1 MQSIITDSTI
11 TLIAETGPS
20 VIGKSHPNFY
30 KIKKALLAKKFLE
43 VEEMLDVKNGYKEFS
58 NGLIAVDGDNLI
70 YNGTIVHNVLTQRIV
85 QMIHNGDEAT
95 PMLNFLVN
103 LMDNPSEG
111 SIDQLYTFLE
121 HENLPITEDG
131 CFLAY
136 KAINR
141 DYTDKYTGTISNKV
155 GDKVKMPYEEVTADP
170 TKHCSSGLHCGSI
183 DYVRSYGNFQVNE
196 NNEHTGDRLVT
207 VKVNPSAVVSVPEDS
222 DRQKVRVYRYV
233 VHEEIENPYD
243 LVPKYEA
250 PVYYDD
256 EGNVYDE
263 DYDDYESWDEDE
275 WTPVDAG
282 PNDSNLYSEREVEG
296 YPAEYD
302 TTANIEC
309 TPILEEPGNPVE
321 GLIDFDDVNRKES
334 IIAGCI
340 RQSTDNPL
348 KKNSFDTDTSDEQH
362 DPYDIDGNI
371 DVDMINAMYNNTDYA
386 NGQPSEKNSFD
397 SVEKTNKSDSFTSFT
412 MPWGGTGIKW
422 NIKANIKEHNWD
434 DDSVWSNV
442 RREWNEWKETHSYE
456 PRNYDDV
463 HPDAAEILKRYEEWY
478 GLGHGW
484 GTIDSVIY
492 DDLRSALDYAG
503 FDANCQRKENKN
515 QTNFV
520 EEMFQ
525 DASCY
530 AKKDTEKNS
539 FDKVENPSNE
549 ESVVKVENPSNII
562 LPDNN

>member
-11 TLIAETGPS
+11 TLIAENGPS
-20 VIGKSHPNFY
+20 VIGKTHPNFY
-30 KIKKALLAKKFLE
+30 KIKKALLAKNFLE

-70 YNGTIVHNVLTQRIV
+70 YNGSIVHNVLTQRIV

-155 GDKVKMPYEEVTADP
+155 GEKVKMPYEEVTADP

-183 DYVRSYGNFQVNE
+183 EYVRCYGNFTTDE
-196 NNEHTGDRLVT
+196 NGEHTGDRLVT

-256 EGNVYDE
+256 EGSVYNHETESWEGYNGFDHPYDE
-263 DYDDYESWDEDE
+263 DEYDDYECSSDE
-275 WTPVDAG
+275 G
-282 PNDSNLYSEREVEG
+282 PDDSNLYSECGVEG
-296 YPAEYD
+296 
-302 TTANIEC
+302 
-309 TPILEEPGNPVE
+309 EPGNPVE
-321 GLIDFDDVNRKES
+321 GLIDFDNVNRKES

-348 KKNSFDTDTSDEQH
+348 EKNSFDSTESE
-362 DPYDIDGNI
+362 I
-371 DVDMINAMYNNTDYA
+371 DVDMFNTMYGNEDTS
-386 NGQPSEKNSFD
+386 GKKSFD
-397 SVEKTNKSDSFTSFT
+397 SVEKTNEHPIAKAAHEHGESLQENKSFTYDWHGVANTEWDVIHTINNDKRRENMHPTPRKIFEYYENKYG
-412 MPWGGTGIKW
+412 M
-422 NIKANIKEHNWD
+422 NIT
-434 DDSVWSNV
+434 DSV
-442 RREWNEWKETHSYE
+442 
-456 PRNYDDV
+456 
-463 HPDAAEILKRYEEWY
+463 
-478 GLGHGW
+478 
-484 GTIDSVIY
+484 TIDSIIG
-492 DDLRSALDYAG
+492 DLKDAG
-503 FDANCQRKENKN
+503 FDMSGNPLEESKN
-515 QTNFV
+515 QKNFLD
-520 EEMFQ
+520 EMFQ

-530 AKKDTEKNS
+530 AKSNTEKNS
-539 FDKVENPSNE
+539 LDVVEKDSNE
-549 ESVVKVENPSNII
+549 ESVVNVETPNNII

>member
-1 MQSIITDSTI
+1 
-11 TLIAETGPS
+11 
-20 VIGKSHPNFY
+20 
-30 KIKKALLAKKFLE
+30 
-43 VEEMLDVKNGYKEFS
+43 
-58 NGLIAVDGDNLI
+58 
-70 YNGTIVHNVLTQRIV
+70 
-85 QMIHNGDEAT
+85 
-95 PMLNFLVN
+95 MLNFLVN

-183 DYVRSYGNFQVNE
+183 EYVRSYGNFQTNE
-196 NNEHTGDRLVT
+196 NGEHTGDRLVT

-250 PVYYDD
+250 PVYYDS
-256 EGNVYDE
+256 EGNVYDDE
-263 DYDDYESWDEDE
+263 DYDDFESWDDDEYSWETHGECEDE
-275 WTPVDAG
+275 EGHD
-282 PNDSNLYSEREVEG
+282 DSNLYSERGVKG
-296 YPAEYD
+296 TPSEYD
-302 TTANIEC
+302 TTANKDY
-309 TPILEEPGNPVE
+309 TPILDEPGNPIE

-348 KKNSFDTDTSDEQH
+348 EKNSFDSVEDKERV

-371 DVDMINAMYNNTDYA
+371 DVDMINAMYNNTDYS

-397 SVEKTNKSDSFTSFT
+397 SVEKSSESDSFSYDWHGVANTE
-412 MPWGGTGIKW
+412 WDVIH
-422 NIKANIKEHNWD
+422 NINNDQRHEDMHPKAREIFEYYENKYGM
-434 DDSVWSNV
+434 NV
-442 RREWNEWKETHSYE
+442 T
-456 PRNYDDV
+456 DCV
-463 HPDAAEILKRYEEWY
+463 
-478 GLGHGW
+478 
-484 GTIDSVIY
+484 TIDSIIG
-492 DDLRSALDYAG
+492 DLKDAG
-503 FDANCQRKENKN
+503 FDMSGNPLEESSDQKN
-515 QTNFV
+515 FLD
-520 EEMFQ
+520 EMFQ

-530 AKKDTEKNS
+530 AKNSTEKNS
-539 FDKVENPSNE
+539 FDNVENQSNE
-549 ESVVKVENPSNII
+549 ESVVKVEKPNNII

>member
-11 TLIAETGPS
+11 TLISETGPS
-20 VIGKSHPNFY
+20 VVGKTHPNFY
-30 KIKKALLAKKFLE
+30 KIKKALLQKNFLE

-155 GDKVKMPYEEVTADP
+155 GEKVKMPYEEVTADP

-183 DYVRSYGNFQVNE
+183 EYVRCYGNFQTDE

-250 PVYYDD
+250 PVYYDS
-256 EGNVYDE
+256 EGNVYNEDVFGDE
-263 DYDDYESWDEDE
+263 ESSNFEYFESWDEDE
-275 WTPVDAG
+275 WTPVEELG
-282 PNDSNLYSEREVEG
+282 PDDSNLYSEKGPEG
-296 YPAEYD
+296 PAGFD
-302 TTANIEC
+302 C
-309 TPILEEPGNPVE
+309 GNPVE

-348 KKNSFDTDTSDEQH
+348 KKNSFETN
-362 DPYDIDGNI
+362 DIVGDV
-371 DVDMINAMYNNTDYA
+371 DVDMFDAMYNNTDYA

-397 SVEKTNKSDSFTSFT
+397 VVEKTNESENFTYDWSGVANTEWDVVHNVNNDKRRDDMHPNARKIFEYYEHKYG
-412 MPWGGTGIKW
+412 M
-422 NIKANIKEHNWD
+422 NIT
-434 DDSVWSNV
+434 DSV
-442 RREWNEWKETHSYE
+442 
-456 PRNYDDV
+456 
-463 HPDAAEILKRYEEWY
+463 
-478 GLGHGW
+478 
-484 GTIDSVIY
+484 TIDSIIG
-492 DDLRSALDYAG
+492 DLKDAG
-503 FDANCQRKENKN
+503 FDMSGNPLEESKDQKN
-515 QTNFV
+515 FLD
-520 EEMFQ
+520 EMFQ

-530 AKKDTEKNS
+530 ATKNTEKNS
-539 FDKVENPSNE
+539 FDSNESDKSELPDPPSEIILDSDKDSNE
-549 ESVVKVENPSNII
+549 ERVVKVETPNNII

>member
-30 KIKKALLAKKFLE
+30 KIKKALLQKNFLE
-43 VEEMLDVKNGYKEFS
+43 VEELLDVKNGYKEFS

-85 QMIHNGDEAT
+85 EMIHNGDEAN

-136 KAINR
+136 KAIKR

-155 GDKVKMPYEEVTADP
+155 GEKVKMPYEEVTADP
-170 TKHCSSGLHCGSI
+170 TLHCSSGLHCGSI
-183 DYVRSYGNFQVNE
+183 DYVRCYGNFSQDEDGNL
-196 NNEHTGDRLVT
+196 NGDRLVT
-207 VKVNPSAVVSVPEDS
+207 VKVNPSDVVSVPEDS

-263 DYDDYESWDEDE
+263 DYDDYESYDDEYSWDTHGECEDDED
-275 WTPVDAG
+275 
-282 PNDSNLYSEREVEG
+282 
-296 YPAEYD
+296 
-302 TTANIEC
+302 
-309 TPILEEPGNPVE
+309 EPGNPVE
-321 GLIDFDDVNRKES
+321 GLIDFDDPQRSES
-334 IIAGCI
+334 IIAGML

-348 KKNSFDTDTSDEQH
+348 KKNSVDSDESEM
-362 DPYDIDGNI
+362 
-371 DVDMINAMYNNTDYA
+371 DMEMVNAMYNGVYGYDKK
-386 NGQPSEKNSFD
+386 QPSEKNSFD
-397 SVEKTNKSDSFTSFT
+397 SRFDMHQSAREIFEYYENKYGMNVT
-412 MPWGGTGIKW
+412 
-422 NIKANIKEHNWD
+422 
-434 DDSVWSNV
+434 DSV
-442 RREWNEWKETHSYE
+442 
-456 PRNYDDV
+456 
-463 HPDAAEILKRYEEWY
+463 
-478 GLGHGW
+478 
-484 GTIDSVIY
+484 TIDSMIG
-492 DDLRSALDYAG
+492 DLKDAG
-503 FDANCQRKENKN
+503 FDMTGQPLKDSPNQKN
-515 QTNFV
+515 FLD
-520 EEMFQ
+520 EMFQ

-539 FDKVENPSNE
+539 VDSDESVKSELPSPPSEIILDSDEDSNE
-549 ESVVKVENPSNII
+549 ESVVKVEKPNNII
-562 LPDNN
+562 LPNNN

>member
-11 TLIAETGPS
+11 TLIAENGPS

-30 KIKKALLAKKFLE
+30 KIKKALLAKNFLE
-43 VEEMLDVKNGYKEFS
+43 VEEMLDVKDGYKEFS

-183 DYVRSYGNFQVNE
+183 EYVRSYGSFKIDE
-196 NNEHTGDRLVT
+196 NGEHTGDRLVT

-233 VHEEIENPYD
+233 VHEEIENPFD
-243 LVPKYEA
+243 LIPKYNA

-256 EGNVYDE
+256 EGNVYNQETESWGGYTGFDHPYDE
-263 DYDDYESWDEDE
+263 DYDDYESWDDDE
-275 WTPVDAG
+275 CTPVDTG
-282 PNDSNLYSEREVEG
+282 HDDSNLYSERGQEG
-296 YPAEYD
+296 PVGIPSEYD
-302 TTANIEC
+302 TTTSLQDLLDEQ
-309 TPILEEPGNPVE
+309 LFDEPGNPCH
-321 GLIDFDDVNRKES
+321 GLVDFDDPQRSES
-334 IIAGCI
+334 IIAGCV
-340 RQSTDNPL
+340 RQSTNNPL
-348 KKNSFDTDTSDEQH
+348 KKNSLDSSESE
-362 DPYDIDGNI
+362 I
-371 DVDMINAMYNNTDYA
+371 DVDMFNSMYDNE
-386 NGQPSEKNSFD
+386 GMSEKNSFD
-397 SVEKTNKSDSFTSFT
+397 SVEKTDEHPIAKAAREHGKSLQENESFTYDWYGVANT
-412 MPWGGTGIKW
+412 DWDVVH
-422 NIKANIKEHNWD
+422 NIKNDYKRD
-434 DDSVWSNV
+434 DMHPNA
-442 RREWNEWKETHSYE
+442 RKIFEYYE
-456 PRNYDDV
+456 N
-463 HPDAAEILKRYEEWY
+463 KY
-478 GLGHGW
+478 GTSDLDC
-484 GTIDSVIY
+484 TIIDSIKG
-492 DDLRSALDYAG
+492 DLKDAG
-503 FDANCQRKENKN
+503 FDEAGYPLKESKDQKN
-515 QTNFV
+515 FLD
-520 EEMFQ
+520 EMFQ

-530 AKKDTEKNS
+530 AKKGTEKNS
-539 FDKVENPSNE
+539 FDKVENHSNE
-549 ESVVKVENPSNII
+549 ESIVKVETPNNII
-562 LPDNN
+562 LPDNNN

>member
-30 KIKKALLAKKFLE
+30 KIKKALLAKNFLE

-170 TKHCSSGLHCGSI
+170 AKHCSSGLHCGSI
-183 DYVRSYGNFQVNE
+183 DYVRNYGNFQTDE

-256 EGNVYDE
+256 EGNEYDE
-263 DYDDYESWDEDE
+263 DYDDFESWDEDE

-282 PNDSNLYSEREVEG
+282 PDDSNLYSERGVEG
-296 YPAEYD
+296 
-302 TTANIEC
+302 
-309 TPILEEPGNPVE
+309 EPGNPCH

-340 RQSTDNPL
+340 RQSTNNPL
-348 KKNSFDTDTSDEQH
+348 EKNSFDESEGQNARR

-371 DVDMINAMYNNTDYA
+371 DIDMINAMYNNTDYA

-397 SVEKTNKSDSFTSFT
+397 SVEKTNEHPMAMAAHEHGKSLQEDESFTY
-412 MPWGGTGIKW
+412 
-422 NIKANIKEHNWD
+422 N
-434 DDSVWSNV
+434 
-442 RREWNEWKETHSYE
+442 
-456 PRNYDDV
+456 
-463 HPDAAEILKRYEEWY
+463 WY
-478 GLGHGW
+478 GVANTDWDVVHTIKNDYKREDMHPTARKIFEYYENKYDSSDLDC
-484 GTIDSVIY
+484 TIIDSIKG
-492 DDLRSALDYAG
+492 DLKDAG
-503 FDANCQRKENKN
+503 FNESGYPLKESKN
-515 QTNFV
+515 QKNFLD
-520 EEMFQ
+520 EMFQ

-530 AKKDTEKNS
+530 AKKNTEKNS
-539 FDKVENPSNE
+539 FDKVETHSNE
-549 ESVVKVENPSNII
+549 ESVVKVETPNNII

>member
-30 KIKKALLAKKFLE
+30 KIKKALLQKNFLE
-43 VEEMLDVKNGYKEFS
+43 VENMLDVKNGYKEFS
-58 NGLIAVDGDNLI
+58 NGRIAVDGDNLI

-85 QMIHNGDEAT
+85 EMIHNGDEAT

-183 DYVRSYGNFQVNE
+183 DYVRSYGSFKTDE
-196 NNEHTGDRLVT
+196 NGEHTGDRLVT
-207 VKVNPSAVVSVPEDS
+207 VKVNPNAVVSVPEDS

-256 EGNVYDE
+256 EGNVYDDEDE

-282 PNDSNLYSEREVEG
+282 PDDSNLYSERGVEG
-296 YPAEYD
+296 PVGIPDNRD
-302 TTANIEC
+302 TTTSLNDLLDEE
-309 TPILEEPGNPVE
+309 LLNEPGNPIE
-321 GLIDFDDVNRKES
+321 GLIDFDDPQRSES

-348 KKNSFDTDTSDEQH
+348 KKNSFETD
-362 DPYDIDGNI
+362 DIVGNV
-371 DVDMINAMYNNTDYA
+371 DVDMFDAMYNNTDYA
-386 NGQPSEKNSFD
+386 TGQPSEKNSFD
-397 SVEKTNKSDSFTSFT
+397 SVEKTNESGDDSFSYDWYGVANTNWDVIHTIKNDRTREDLHPKAQKIFEYYENIYGTSDLDSTVIESIKSD
-412 MPWGGTGIKW
+412 
-422 NIKANIKEHNWD
+422 
-434 DDSVWSNV
+434 
-442 RREWNEWKETHSYE
+442 
-456 PRNYDDV
+456 
-463 HPDAAEILKRYEEWY
+463 LK
-478 GLGHGW
+478 
-484 GTIDSVIY
+484 D
-492 DDLRSALDYAG
+492 AG
-503 FDANCQRKENKN
+503 FNPCGFPLKESKDQKN
-515 QTNFV
+515 FLD
-520 EEMFQ
+520 EMFQ

-530 AKKDTEKNS
+530 VKKDTEKNS
-539 FDKVENPSNE
+539 FDVVEKDSNE
-549 ESVVKVENPSNII
+549 ESVVEVEKPNNII

>member
-1 MQSIITDSTI
+1 
-11 TLIAETGPS
+11 
-20 VIGKSHPNFY
+20 
-30 KIKKALLAKKFLE
+30 
-43 VEEMLDVKNGYKEFS
+43 
-58 NGLIAVDGDNLI
+58 
-70 YNGTIVHNVLTQRIV
+70 
-85 QMIHNGDEAT
+85 MIHNGDEAT

-183 DYVRSYGNFQVNE
+183 EYVRCYGNFQTDE

-256 EGNVYDE
+256 EGNEYDDE
-263 DYDDYESWDEDE
+263 DYDDFESWDDGVVPDGQSQYSWEGNPYSDE
-275 WTPVDAG
+275 G
-282 PNDSNLYSEREVEG
+282 PDDSNLYSERGVEG
-296 YPAEYD
+296 
-302 TTANIEC
+302 
-309 TPILEEPGNPVE
+309 EPGNPCH

-348 KKNSFDTDTSDEQH
+348 KKNSLETD
-362 DPYDIDGNI
+362 DIVGDV
-371 DVDMINAMYNNTDYA
+371 DVDMFDAMYNNTDYA
-386 NGQPSEKNSFD
+386 TGQPSEKNSFD
-397 SVEKTNKSDSFTSFT
+397 SVEKTSESESFTYDWHGVANTEWDVIHTINNDKRREDMHPKAREIFEYYENKYG
-412 MPWGGTGIKW
+412 M
-422 NIKANIKEHNWD
+422 NIT
-434 DDSVWSNV
+434 DSVTINSIIG
-442 RREWNEWKETHSYE
+442 
-456 PRNYDDV
+456 D
-463 HPDAAEILKRYEEWY
+463 LK
-478 GLGHGW
+478 
-484 GTIDSVIY
+484 D
-492 DDLRSALDYAG
+492 AG
-503 FDANCQRKENKN
+503 FDMSGNPLKESKDQKN
-515 QTNFV
+515 FLD
-520 EEMFQ
+520 EMFQ

-530 AKKDTEKNS
+530 AKKDAEKNS
-539 FDKVENPSNE
+539 FDKVENQSNE
-549 ESVVKVENPSNII
+549 ESVVKVEKPNNII

>member
-11 TLIAETGPS
+11 TLISETGPS
-20 VIGKSHPNFY
+20 VIGKTHPNFY
-30 KIKKALLAKKFLE
+30 KIKKALLQKNFLE
-43 VEEMLDVKNGYKEFS
+43 VENMLDVKDGYKEFS
-58 NGLIAVDGDNLI
+58 NGRIAVDGDNLI
-70 YNGTIVHNVLTQRIV
+70 YDGAIIHNVLTQRIV
-85 QMIHNGDEAT
+85 EMIHNGDEAT

-141 DYTDKYTGTISNKV
+141 DYTDKYTGKISNKV

-183 DYVRSYGNFQVNE
+183 DYVRNYGNFKTDE
-196 NNEHTGDRLVT
+196 NGNHTGDRLVT
-207 VKVNPSAVVSVPEDS
+207 VKVNPNAVVSVPEDS

-250 PVYYDD
+250 PVYYDS

-263 DYDDYESWDEDE
+263 DVFGDDNYDNYEHWDEDE
-275 WTPVDAG
+275 WTPVEELG
-282 PNDSNLYSEREVEG
+282 PDDSNLYSERGVEG
-296 YPAEYD
+296 
-302 TTANIEC
+302 
-309 TPILEEPGNPVE
+309 EPGNPCE
-321 GLIDFDDVNRKES
+321 GLIDFDAPERKES
-334 IIAGCI
+334 ILAGCV
-340 RQSTDNPL
+340 RQSTDNPV
-348 KKNSFDTDTSDEQH
+348 KKNSFDQ
-362 DPYDIDGNI
+362 YDIDGI
-371 DVDMINAMYNNTDYA
+371 VDIDMINAMYNNTDYA

-397 SVEKTNKSDSFTSFT
+397 VVGQDETKHPMQEAAERHGEELKKKESFTYDWYGVSNTQWEVVEKLTHENSRKDLH
-412 MPWGGTGIKW
+412 P
-422 NIKANIKEHNWD
+422 KAQDIFKKHQDKYSKEHGNISYYQIID
-434 DDSVWSNV
+434 DVID
-442 RREWNEWKETHSYE
+442 ELKYEGFDHKGE
-456 PRNYDDV
+456 PRKD
-463 HPDAAEILKRYEEWY
+463 HPNQMN
-478 GLGHGW
+478 
-484 GTIDSVIY
+484 
-492 DDLRSALDYAG
+492 
-503 FDANCQRKENKN
+503 FD
-515 QTNFV
+515 

-530 AKKDTEKNS
+530 ATKKNS
-539 FDKVENPSNE
+539 FDQEKISSDVVGKDSKDSNE
-549 ESVVKVENPSNII
+549 ESVIDVKKPNNII

>member
-11 TLIAETGPS
+11 TLISETGPS
-20 VIGKSHPNFY
+20 VVGKTHPNFY
-30 KIKKALLAKKFLE
+30 KIKKALLQKNFLE
-43 VEEMLDVKNGYKEFS
+43 VENMLDVKDGYKEFS
-58 NGLIAVDGDNLI
+58 NGRIAVDGDNLI
-70 YNGTIVHNVLTQRIV
+70 YDGAIIHNVLTQRIV
-85 QMIHNGDEAT
+85 EMIHNGDEAT

-141 DYTDKYTGTISNKV
+141 DYTDKYTGKISNKV

-183 DYVRSYGNFQVNE
+183 DYVRSYGNFKIDETGNHV
-196 NNEHTGDRLVT
+196 GDRLVT

-250 PVYYDD
+250 PVYYDS

-263 DYDDYESWDEDE
+263 DVFGDDEYSNFEYFETWDEDE
-275 WTPVDAG
+275 WTPVEELG
-282 PNDSNLYSEREVEG
+282 PDDSNLYSEKGPEG
-296 YPAEYD
+296 PAGFD
-302 TTANIEC
+302 C
-309 TPILEEPGNPVE
+309 GNPVE

-348 KKNSFDTDTSDEQH
+348 KKNSFETDAIVGDV
-362 DPYDIDGNI
+362 
-371 DVDMINAMYNNTDYA
+371 DVDMFDAMYNNTDHA
-386 NGQPSEKNSFD
+386 TGQPSEKNSFD
-397 SVEKTNKSDSFTSFT
+397 SVEKTSESESCFTYDWHGVANTEWDVIHTINNDKRREDMHPKAREIFEYYENKYGMSVT
-412 MPWGGTGIKW
+412 
-422 NIKANIKEHNWD
+422 
-434 DDSVWSNV
+434 DSVTINSIIG
-442 RREWNEWKETHSYE
+442 
-456 PRNYDDV
+456 D
-463 HPDAAEILKRYEEWY
+463 LK
-478 GLGHGW
+478 
-484 GTIDSVIY
+484 D
-492 DDLRSALDYAG
+492 AG
-503 FDANCQRKENKN
+503 FDMSGNPLKESKDQKN
-515 QTNFV
+515 FLD
-520 EEMFQ
+520 EMFQ

-530 AKKDTEKNS
+530 AKKDAEKNS
-539 FDKVENPSNE
+539 FDVVEKDSNE
-549 ESVVKVENPSNII
+549 ESVVDINKENNII

>member
-11 TLIAETGPS
+11 TLIAENGPS

-30 KIKKALLAKKFLE
+30 KIKKALLAKNFLE
-43 VEEMLDVKNGYKEFS
+43 VEEMLDVKDGYKEFS

-141 DYTDKYTGTISNKV
+141 NYTDKYTGTISNKV

-183 DYVRSYGNFQVNE
+183 EYVRSYGSFTTDE
-196 NNEHTGDRLVT
+196 NGEHTGDRLVT

-256 EGNVYDE
+256 EGNVYNQETESWDGYNGF
-263 DYDDYESWDEDE
+263 DHPYDDYESWDEDE
-275 WTPVDAG
+275 LTPVDAG
-282 PNDSNLYSEREVEG
+282 PDDSNLYSEKGVE
-296 YPAEYD
+296 
-302 TTANIEC
+302 C
-309 TPILEEPGNPVE
+309 EPGNPVE
-321 GLIDFDDVNRKES
+321 GLIDFDNVNRNES
-334 IIAGCI
+334 IIAGCV

-348 KKNSFDTDTSDEQH
+348 EKNSFDSTESD
-362 DPYDIDGNI
+362 I
-371 DVDMINAMYNNTDYA
+371 DVDMFNTMYG
-386 NGQPSEKNSFD
+386 NGEPSEKNSFD
-397 SVEKTNKSDSFTSFT
+397 SVEKTNEHPIAKAAHEHGKSLQENESFT
-412 MPWGGTGIKW
+412 
-422 NIKANIKEHNWD
+422 
-434 DDSVWSNV
+434 
-442 RREWNEWKETHSYE
+442 
-456 PRNYDDV
+456 YD
-463 HPDAAEILKRYEEWY
+463 WY
-478 GLGHGW
+478 GVGNTEWDVVHTTKNKNSREGMHHTARKIFEYYENKY
-484 GTIDSVIY
+484 GMNVTDCVTIDSIIG
-492 DDLRSALDYAG
+492 DLKDAG
-503 FDANCQRKENKN
+503 FDMAGNPLEESKDQKN
-515 QTNFV
+515 FLD
-520 EEMFQ
+520 EMFQ

-530 AKKDTEKNS
+530 AKNNTEKNS
-539 FDKVENPSNE
+539 FDKVENHSNE
-549 ESVVKVENPSNII
+549 ESVVKVETPNNII